1 MTRVRM
7 VDSARPGRSD
17 RSGLTGSAE
26 IPDPPAERAAPGL
39 VARLRRLAATV
50 RGTFLGMARVLRLT
64 WAAGAALTVGL
75 GAATAASGLIP
86 LANVSLARLL
96 INTVANGIR
105 LHAEHRP
112 ARLPPPI
119 PLPGLPAHVSVVT
132 AVLVLVIMQFLVFA
146 ATQLLTSVGTLC
158 RQLLQDKVTLY
169 IQLRIME
176 HASAL
181 DLPFFETSSSY
192 DLLKQV
198 DAESSVRPVN
208 MINSAF
214 SLVQTSIT
222 FISMAGLLAA
232 LSPPLAVVALLA
244 PVPAFIADAK
254 YGRKGFRLSMWTS
267 PARRRMTYLLQLVT
281 TDTYAKEVQLF
292 GLAPYLTER
301 FRLLS
306 RSYYARQRRQIGRR
320 QLAVPAWTTLSTL
333 AGSAIYAYVA
343 LLAVAGRLTLGD
355 LALYT
360 GAAAALQS
368 ALQTLFQT
376 FSSMYEDNLYFDV
389 YRRFLAARPGIR
401 APEQAR
407 LLPWPP
413 RGHVVFEHVSF
424 RYPGVRQHALSDVS
438 FELRPGEMVALVGV
452 NGAGKSTLIKLLCRL
467 YDPEEGRILL
477 DGIDLRDLD
486 PRELRSHIGAL
497 FQDHVSYQASAA
509 ENIGLGDVRRLADR
523 ARIEDAAVRAGAD
536 ELIRGLARGYDTPL
550 GRWFDQGASL
560 SGGEWQRVA
569 LGRSFMRDATLLILD
584 EPSSALDAR
593 AESDLI
599 ARLRHLAEGRTTV
612 YISHR
617 FSTVRRADRIVVL
630 DEGHIIET
638 GTHDELMAV
647 QGVYA
652 ELYQLQADAYLGDP
666 VAGT

>member
-1 MTRVRM
+1 MSRVRL
-7 VDSARPGRSD
+7 VDSGLPGRSD

-26 IPDPPAERAAPGL
+26 IPDPPAERVSRGPAA
-39 VARLRRLAATV
+39 ALRRLAATA

-64 WAAGAALTVGL
+64 WAAGASLTVGL

-86 LANVSLARLL
+86 LANVTLARLL

-105 LHAEHRP
+105 LHAERRP
-112 ARLPPPI
+112 ARMPPPV
-119 PLPGLPAHVSVVT
+119 PLPGLPAHVTAVA
-132 AVLVLVIMQFLVFA
+132 AVLVLVVAQFLIFA
-146 ATQLLTSVGTLC
+146 VNQLLTSVTTLC
-158 RQLLQDKVTLY
+158 RQLLQDKVTLH

-214 SLVQTSIT
+214 GLVQTTIT

-232 LSPPLAVVALLA
+232 LSPPLAVFALFA

-306 RSYYARQRRQIGRR
+306 RSYYARQRRQVGRR
-320 QLAVPAWTTLSTL
+320 QLAVPAWTTISTL
-333 AGSAIYAYVA
+333 AGSVIYAYVA
-343 LLAVAGRLTLGD
+343 LLAIGGRLTLGD

-389 YRRFLAARPGIR
+389 YRRLLAARPEIR
-401 APEQAR
+401 APEQP
-407 LLPWPP
+407 LPLTRQP
-413 RGHVVFEHVSF
+413 RGHVTFERVSF
-424 RYPGVRQHALSDVS
+424 CYPGMQQRALSDVS
-438 FELRPGEMVALVGV
+438 FELRPGELVALVGA

-467 YDPEEGRILL
+467 YDPGEGRILL

-486 PRELRSHIGAL
+486 PRELRGHIGAL
-497 FQDHVSYQASAA
+497 FQDHVSYQATVA
-509 ENIGLGDVRRLADR
+509 ENIGLGNVQHLADR
-523 ARIEDAAVRAGAD
+523 ARIEKAAVQAGAD
-536 ELIRGLARGYDTPL
+536 ELIRGLSRGYDTPL
-550 GRWFDQGASL
+550 GRWFDQGANL

-569 LGRSFMRDATLLILD
+569 LSRSFMRDAAVLILD

-593 AESDLI
+593 AESDLVG
-599 ARLRHLAEGRTTV
+599 RLRHLARGRATL

-617 FSTVRRADRIVVL
+617 FSTVRRADRIIVL
-630 DEGHIIET
+630 DQGRIIET
-638 GTHDELMAV
+638 GTHDELMGV
-647 QGVYA
+647 DGVYA
-652 ELYQLQADAYLGDP
+652 ELYRLQAEAYLGDP
-666 VAGT
+666 VAGA

>member
-1 MTRVRM
+1 MTRVRI
-7 VDSARPGRSD
+7 VDADGPGSSD

-26 IPDPPAERAAPGL
+26 IPDPPAERGAPGL
-39 VARLRRLAATV
+39 MARLRRLATTV

-64 WAAGAALTVGL
+64 WAAGPALTVGL
-75 GAATAASGLIP
+75 GATTAASGVIP
-86 LANVSLARLL
+86 LATVWLARLL
-96 INTVANGIR
+96 INTVADGIR

-112 ARLPPPI
+112 ALMSPPI
-119 PLPGLPAHVSVVT
+119 QVPGLPAHVSAVT
-132 AVLVLVIMQFLVFA
+132 AILELVIAQFFIFA
-146 ATQLLTSVGTLC
+146 ANQLLTSVGTLC

-169 IQLRIME
+169 IQLGIME
-176 HASAL
+176 HASTL

-198 DAESSVRPVN
+198 DTESSVRPVN

-214 SLVQTSIT
+214 NLMQTSIT
-222 FISMAGLLAA
+222 FVGMAGLLAA

-267 PARRRMTYLLQLVT
+267 PARRRMLYLLQLVT

-306 RSYYARQRRQIGRR
+306 RAYYARQRRQVSRR

-343 LLAVAGRLTLGD
+343 LLAIAGRLTLGD

-360 GAAAALQS
+360 GAAASLQS

-376 FSSMYEDNLYFDV
+376 CSSMYEDNLYFDV
-389 YRRFLAARPGIR
+389 YRRLLAARPGIR
-401 APEQAR
+401 APERAR
-407 LLPWPP
+407 SLPERP

-424 RYPGVRQHALSDVS
+424 GYPGAAQHALSDVS
-438 FELRPGEMVALVGV
+438 FELRPGEMVALVGA

-467 YDPEEGRILL
+467 YDPAEGRILF
-477 DGIDLRDLD
+477 DGIDLRDVE
-486 PRELRSHIGAL
+486 PRELRGHIGAL
-497 FQDHVSYQASAA
+497 FQDHVTYQATAA
-509 ENIGLGDVRRLADR
+509 ENIGLGDVQRLAER

-536 ELIRGLARGYDTPL
+536 TLIRGLARGYDTAL
-550 GRWFDQGASL
+550 GRWFDQGANL

-569 LGRSFMRDATLLILD
+569 LGRSFMREATLLILD

-599 ARLRHLAEGRTTV
+599 ARLRHLAEGRTTL

-617 FSTVRRADRIVVL
+617 FSTVRRADRIIVL
-630 DEGHIIET
+630 DEGHIIEA

-652 ELYQLQADAYLGDP
+652 DLYQLQADAYLGEP
-666 VAGT
+666 VARP